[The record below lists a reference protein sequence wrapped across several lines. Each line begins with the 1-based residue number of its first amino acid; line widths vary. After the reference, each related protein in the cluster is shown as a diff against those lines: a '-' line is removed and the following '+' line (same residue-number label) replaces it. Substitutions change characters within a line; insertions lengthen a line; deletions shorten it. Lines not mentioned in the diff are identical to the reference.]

1 MAETILHS
9 GCFNDYNGNIIDVT
23 FYKKSQTDAV
33 INQDDLQFSGIE
45 PVLINYNGSADDIY
59 APVRG
64 SSCDINIVSEKILDD
79 LYTAQKDEV
88 CVRIK
93 RKERIVQQV
102 LKWDRQGS
110 SQSQSISPE
119 PTSDNY
125 YEIHSKTLFFKDIT
139 GTFFFTGEIKKDAY
153 QNVYP
158 VVLAYNRDTNTWEES
173 GAYGLTYTDQVFDNQ
188 DFLYKISEESGDKYV
203 YEWDG
208 MNWTDRTLYRR
219 WMDDEQSYTVPY
231 SAADIV
237 NFTGG
242 GTELL
247 HGNERYNWSTG
258 DKNWHQTDSYSSS
271 DGMSYMSLNGSTFRR
286 VLNKNG
292 ELVDT
297 CVVTGLD
304 NDNYSNWVVEMHP
317 SETEFTPIIPIDTDL
332 VRDPDYLFTDDDGHL
347 YGLDPSG
354 DIYFWS
360 WDIEGWVKWITIDGD
375 GEFRDDTFALDYVIP
390 RDYNH
395 SKRVVITYLNDD
407 QERRA
412 FTLTNIQ
419 APKVHYEEEWTGD
432 YTETVLWEGYKV
444 PNTYTQD
451 VTQNLD
457 NIQMTAIDP
466 VSILKYVKIDNLMT
480 KPNIYTFGDL
490 LGMALSYVML
500 SSQVLTVERA
510 VTYGSS
516 NFNGTNGLLNLK
528 IQVSNF
534 WDEGGEPAT
543 AYEMI
548 EEMLRPFCLTLVY
561 CDNTFQIY
569 STNKTSGV
577 RVFDIYNIS
586 DQGTLTWVRPEAEAS
601 VVYEYGD
608 DWISNNVQNATIEI
622 GSTYDKVKGTASTS
636 VPTLSTMAFDLVDYN
651 DRDKYDAGGVNIQKN
666 KTKGYWQQRRG
677 YPPVWFTSDQW
688 YYIWNGVYCNP
699 DYHLQSNSGITPI
712 PWYLNV
718 NKAYTYLTGNAGN
731 PNDYGSVLNF
741 YGGINNPTG
750 TGKQQISEKSVD
762 VKKRITGYAVDNGR
776 PLEFLEDSQCKW
788 SYSGSVEG
796 DPTIS
801 KDVSDSSVYGTS
813 RVMQD
818 SNMIIYRQKYENMAL
833 DANNDQI
840 IDLSLTQSYSRTGL
854 DSQIDIIPGDRTENE
869 QYAEYDDQKYL
880 QSADLYY
887 FPNMWNSGNVKVN
900 AMYFNRYASSST
912 PSNGKCTQI
921 WDRRRIMMYVKM
933 SNGDLYQFNGK
944 DWVYTASTGLVPD
957 PQPKNS
963 DSFFLL
969 KLMNGEKLYHTDY
982 KYNVI
987 ETSDGEHY
995 CLDDENYVFELD
1007 SNNGVIT
1014 PDDPGSAHTTM
1025 TVYVYKDP
1033 ANDWVQWIN
1042 NCSAGQLSIKLP
1054 TVDDV
1059 NATVYCDVYNSTM
1072 LGMTGSNDN
1081 SPRNHIESVW
1091 IKDPDTKEPVS
1102 KIVTPIL
1109 PYNVSYVKGE
1119 HLDLDIQ
1126 ITVPQSNLGQMFSQS
1141 DIQYTIIDKKRNY
1154 LEEFMGPTFRINTY
1168 NSLVSSSFSYLIFDN
1183 AIADPGEFVILDN
1196 SGRPECYVVQAY
1208 MNWLSTI
1215 RKTYSKTILPTS
1227 KNKTFSNVRR
1237 FITSPEVGTNKL
1249 MILSDTVDVKTNR
1262 HSITAIECQNLD
1274 VTTVEFFAVI
1284 EVPRKARAD
1293 RYNLPT
1299 AYKM

>member
-1 MAETILHS
+1 ME
-9 GCFNDYNGNIIDVT
+9 ND
-23 FYKKSQTDAV
+23 
-33 INQDDLQFSGIE
+33 LRFSGIE

-79 LYTAQKDEV
+79 LYTAKKDEV
-88 CVRIK
+88 CVK
-93 RKERIVQQV
+93 VTKKEKIMEQV
-102 LKWDRQGS
+102 LKFESRGRS
-110 SQSQSISPE
+110 YSQSLTPA

-125 YEIHSKTLFFKDIT
+125 YEIYNKNLFFLGID
-139 GTFFFTGEIKKDAY
+139 GDFYFNGEIKDAY
-153 QNVYP
+153 DNVYP
-158 VVLAYNRDTNTWEES
+158 VTLMYNTETNIWQETTAW
-173 GAYGLTYTDQVFDNQ
+173 GLNPEDQYFDDGDYCYRITYENNAH
-188 DFLYKISEESGDKYV
+188 YV

-208 MNWTDRTLYRR
+208 SGWTGRTAYLR
-219 WMDDEQSYTVPY
+219 WDDIPQSYDMLYT
-231 SAADIV
+231 ADNVIHYI
-237 NFTGG
+237 GG
-242 GTELL
+242 GIELIY
-247 HGNERYNWSTG
+247 GGERYNWSTG
-258 DKNWHQTDSYSSS
+258 DKNWHMKDPYQSAGLESYVGMDGSDHKVILDS
-271 DGMSYMSLNGSTFRR
+271 DGN
-286 VLNKNG
+286 
-292 ELVDT
+292 LVDA

-304 NDNYSNWVVEMHP
+304 SDFYGDWVVILDRFND
-317 SETEFTPIIPIDTDL
+317 EFTAVIPID
-332 VRDPDYLFTDDDGHL
+332 PDIIDRKEDLFTDDEGHL
-347 YGLDPSG
+347 YAVNASG
-354 DIYFWS
+354 EIYYWS
-360 WDIEGWVKWITIDGD
+360 WDVEQWVKWVVFDGD
-375 GEFRDDTFALDYVIP
+375 GEFRDGSFELDYVIP
-390 RDYNH
+390 GTYTGDQ
-395 SKRVVITYLNDD
+395 KIVITYLNDD
-407 QERRA
+407 YERRA
-412 FTLTNIQ
+412 FMLYGIQ
-419 APKVHYEEEWTGD
+419 APVVHYEEEWTGG
-432 YTETVLWEGYKV
+432 YTDTVLWEGYKV

-500 SSQVLTVERA
+500 SSHTLKVERA
-510 VTYGSS
+510 VSYGGVYDGS
-516 NFNGTNGLLNLK
+516 NGLLNLK

-534 WDEGGEPAT
+534 WDESGEPAT

-548 EEMLRPFCLTLVY
+548 EEMLRPFCLTLAY

-569 STNKTSGV
+569 STNKTSGI
-577 RVFDIYNIS
+577 RLFDNYTIDS
-586 DQGTLTWVRPEAEAS
+586 QGHLTWVSPASEAT
-601 VVYEYGD
+601 VVYTYGD

-651 DRDKYDAGGVNIQKN
+651 DRDKYDADGVNIQRN
-666 KTKGYWQQRRG
+666 KAKGFWQQRRG
-677 YPPVWFTSDQW
+677 YPPTWYTSDQW

-699 DYHLQSNSGITPI
+699 DYHLQPNAVISPI

-718 NKAYTYLTGNAGN
+718 NKAYTYLTGNTGN

-750 TGKQQISEKSVD
+750 TGKQQIPEKSVE
-762 VKKRITGYAVDNGR
+762 VKKRITAYAVDNGK
-776 PLEFLEDSQCKW
+776 PLEFLEDDDEIRWDYAGNVQE
-788 SYSGSVEG
+788 SGGEVTQN
-796 DPTIS
+796 PTIN
-801 KDVSDSSVYGTS
+801 KWYLTDSSKFGTS
-813 RVMQD
+813 KVMQD
-818 SNMIIYRQKYENMAL
+818 SNTIVYHQEYVNMAL

-840 IDLSLTQSYSRTGL
+840 IDLTLTQSYSRTGI
-854 DSQIDIIPGDRTENE
+854 DSQIDIIPGDRPENE
-869 QYAEYDDQKYL
+869 QFVDYYGQKYL

-887 FPNMWNSGNVKVN
+887 FPKMWNAENVKFN
-900 AMYFNRYASSST
+900 LMYFSRYDSGGRQRIGT
-912 PSNGKCTQI
+912 NIPHRCKQI

-933 SNGDLYQFNGK
+933 SNSDLYQFNGK
-944 DWVYTASTGLVPD
+944 DWVYTTATDSVPD
-957 PQPKNS
+957 PQPQNS

-969 KLMNGEKLYHTDY
+969 KLMNGEKLYHTDF

-987 ETSDGEHY
+987 ETSDGTHY
-995 CLDDENYVFELD
+995 ALTDENFVFYIDECSLTQD
-1007 SNNGVIT
+1007 NNCGVIT
-1014 PDDPGSAHTTM
+1014 PDVPKLSGENQKAM
-1025 TVYVYKDP
+1025 TVYIYNDP
-1033 ANDWVQWIN
+1033 NSTQYQWIN
-1042 NCSAGQLSIKLP
+1042 SCGEGQLSIKLP
-1054 TVDDV
+1054 PVDDV
-1059 NATVYCDVYNSTM
+1059 NATVYCDIYNSTL
-1072 LGMTGSNDN
+1072 LGMTGSNN
-1081 SPRNHIESVW
+1081 TSGSNHFETIYYE
-1091 IKDPDTKEPVS
+1091 DPDTNYPVG
-1102 KIVTPIL
+1102 VDVYPVL

-1141 DIQYTIIDKKRNY
+1141 DIQYTIDKKRNY

-1183 AIADPGEFVILDN
+1183 AIADPGEFVILGN

-1274 VTTVEFFAVI
+1274 VTTVESFAVI

-1299 AYKM
+1299 AYKQ